1 MFQEQILQQGIYVEA
16 NGINQKL
23 KGATCGGKKLKQLK
37 THICKIKSI
46 PLIFHLFLD
55 ITLFKQRIVYFI
67 KYPIKLKNR
76 FHSIMMYKIRGGGT
90 RKRKPKEASYYLQRT
105 VRKRALRFYT
115 KKKTLHSNSI
125 HYPSPSFN
133 QKESSSLFSF
143 SCSVLFFSSL
153 ICHSFFQDTYRAPR
167 TYQGSS
173 ENRPVKTT
181 KSLHPQGD
189 YCLAGKQQ

>member
-1 MFQEQILQQGIYVEA
+1 MW
-16 NGINQKL
+16 
-23 KGATCGGKKLKQLK
+23 GKKLKQLK

-55 ITLFKQRIVYFI
+55 ITLFKQCIVYFI

-76 FHSIMMYKIRGGGT
+76 FHRIIMYKIRGGKT
-90 RKRKPKEASYYLQRT
+90 RKRKPNEASYYLQRT

-125 HYPSPSFN
+125 TQVHRSTR
-133 QKESSSLFSF
+133 KSLLTFLF
-143 SCSVLFFSSL
+143 LVLFCLLVHLFV
-153 ICHSFFQDTYRAPR
+153 IRSFKIPYRAPR

-181 KSLHPQGD
+181 KSPPSRRLLFSGETAVKGQS
-189 YCLAGKQQ
+189 